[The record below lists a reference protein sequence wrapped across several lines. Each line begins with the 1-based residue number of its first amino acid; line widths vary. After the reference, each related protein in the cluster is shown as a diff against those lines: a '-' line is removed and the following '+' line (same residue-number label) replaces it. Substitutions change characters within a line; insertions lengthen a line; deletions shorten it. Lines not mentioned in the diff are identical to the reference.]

1 MSNAEK
7 VDAPNVIADASGAML
22 IKPSSAIKL
31 FFPNPSLEQ
40 VFFEAIANSL
50 DQGASEILIHVSI
63 KNFIASDTLKI
74 SITDNGKGF
83 NDENFSRIKE
93 LLDKKDDF
101 HKGTGRVVYFQY
113 FSKIQVDSVYESLNR
128 RQFPYTEN
136 FSGKSH
142 IEKLASEQPNSTT
155 LTFADFKGERIHTG
169 DYLKPAT
176 LKPKIIEHF
185 LPTLLAR
192 QRQKNNFKISIN
204 LNTEESNDQGEF
216 VSQEEI
222 ITQNDLPQLASITI
236 NDLTLDS
243 IEGVE
248 ILYQI
253 KSGAGERNLL
263 IAFSIDGRTIPSEL
277 LKRLSVPLNHSV
289 IFLFISK
296 LFKANPSRQKLELP
310 DGISESALNHIL
322 RREVG
327 KILAEKIPSIG
338 ERNTT
343 ARKKLEVHF
352 PHLSGL
358 FEENTIG
365 LIDTNDALDIA
376 NRKLFKAEKEILQC
390 DDLNDADYEKAL
402 ELSSRD
408 LTAYILYREKIIRRM
423 KAITQV
429 NLEEEIHNL
438 IVPKYKQ
445 YENGDLTGLH
455 DNNAWLLDE
464 KYMSFKTIL
473 SEPQMDKVIK
483 AITLKDKI
491 SKDAKR
497 PDIVMIFSGDPTAT
511 PVDVVVIEIKK
522 KTDDEDDNFKA
533 ITQLLGRARKLV
545 AECPNAQQI
554 WFYAVIQINSEMEAS
569 LKQQG
574 WVSLFSRGKVFYN
587 PIYKTERADGTTV
600 PTPIFAIS
608 HETIVA
614 DAEFRNSTFLEILR
628 RCMKDY
634 HRER

>member
-1 MSNAEK
+1 LSNAEK

-50 DQGASEILIHVSI
+50 DQGASEISIRVSI

-296 LFKANPSRQKLELP
+296 LFKANPSRQKLVLP
-310 DGISESALNHIL
+310 DGIS
-322 RREVG
+322 
-327 KILAEKIPSIG
+327 
-338 ERNTT
+338 
-343 ARKKLEVHF
+343 
-352 PHLSGL
+352 
-358 FEENTIG
+358 
-365 LIDTNDALDIA
+365 
-376 NRKLFKAEKEILQC
+376 
-390 DDLNDADYEKAL
+390 
-402 ELSSRD
+402 
-408 LTAYILYREKIIRRM
+408 
-423 KAITQV
+423 
-429 NLEEEIHNL
+429 
-438 IVPKYKQ
+438 
-445 YENGDLTGLH
+445 
-455 DNNAWLLDE
+455 
-464 KYMSFKTIL
+464 
-473 SEPQMDKVIK
+473 
-483 AITLKDKI
+483 
-491 SKDAKR
+491 
-497 PDIVMIFSGDPTAT
+497 
-511 PVDVVVIEIKK
+511 
-522 KTDDEDDNFKA
+522 
-533 ITQLLGRARKLV
+533 
-545 AECPNAQQI
+545 
-554 WFYAVIQINSEMEAS
+554 
-569 LKQQG
+569 
-574 WVSLFSRGKVFYN
+574 
-587 PIYKTERADGTTV
+587 
-600 PTPIFAIS
+600 
-608 HETIVA
+608 
-614 DAEFRNSTFLEILR
+614 
-628 RCMKDY
+628 
-634 HRER
+634 